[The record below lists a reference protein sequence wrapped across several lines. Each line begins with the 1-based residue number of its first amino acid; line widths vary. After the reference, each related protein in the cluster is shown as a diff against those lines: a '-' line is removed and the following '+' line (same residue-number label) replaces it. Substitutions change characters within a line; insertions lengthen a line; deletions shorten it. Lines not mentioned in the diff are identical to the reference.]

1 MGLFLTH
8 ICKSADFWCPVRNV
22 AVYNCRKHPLFY
34 TGILLI
40 QFSEQVFYI
49 LSFCIAVCRT
59 GAFYDRKL
67 IFVTEA
73 FHICF
78 RNIHQ
83 RADHRKV
90 GAVKM
95 GDRRKRIKMPFVD
108 QRHHHGFYNIILVM
122 GISYFIA
129 AQFFI
134 VSFKAPLR
142 IFAHREQGFFSFLSS
157 NTIRAISV
165 FTTV

>member
-1 MGLFLTH
+1 MWACFLPH

-40 QFSEQVFYI
+40 QFSEQIFYI
-49 LSFCIAVCRT
+49 LSFCISVCRT

-78 RNIHQ
+78 IYIHQ

-108 QRHHHGFYNIILVM
+108 QRHHHGFYDIILVM

-129 AQFFI
+129 AQFFYC
-134 VSFKAPLR
+134 V
-142 IFAHREQGFFSFLSS
+142 
-157 NTIRAISV
+157 V
-165 FTTV
+165 

>member
-1 MGLFLTH
+1 MGLFITH

-49 LSFCIAVCRT
+49 LSFCISVCRT
-59 GAFYDRKL
+59 GLYDRKL

-73 FHICF
+73 YICF

-83 RADHRKV
+83 WADHRAV
-90 GAVKM
+90 GAVKS
-95 GDRRKRIKMPFVD
+95 GDSEEKNKNALRRSETSSWFLQYHPCDGHKPFYCSPVFLSC
-108 QRHHHGFYNIILVM
+108 RLKHL
-122 GISYFIA
+122 
-129 AQFFI
+129 
-134 VSFKAPLR
+134 LR
-142 IFAHREQGFFSFLSS
+142 IFAHREHGFFSFLSS